1 MPSKDAWGFRFFVF
15 EGGGVR
21 VEGLGV
27 QGKCLNLGNMHGRV
41 IRVLVRTEVSEQEM
55 KV

>member
-1 MPSKDAWGFRFFVF
+1 MPGGLGFLFLR
-15 EGGGVR
+15 GGGVR